1 MALIIVNGG
10 NSAVMGSF
18 RHHSGPMHNGPRPNP
33 STSLVSPP
41 SWQSRSVTLAAA
53 MGLAQAMIG
62 IGVIGNLYFFS
73 GEGLAVTEDATPRE
87 VVKQRVSRVQTRW
100 SDKRA
105 CPPWQSKTFELVV
118 PENLPR

>member
-1 MALIIVNGG
+1 MCSTTTCCFSLPTPSSPSNKHLLLQSR
-10 NSAVMGSF
+10 NS
-18 RHHSGPMHNGPRPNP
+18 R
-33 STSLVSPP
+33 TSLVSPP